1 MRVEPWRDMYV
12 FEWQDRDVVQEK
24 CAIVMSECEVEDQG
38 AREVLSDLLILIPQR
53 EIRSFQAK

>member
-1 MRVEPWRDMYV
+1 MYV